1 MAQRSTTTSCP
12 LSRREHGFKR
22 LGCSTVA
29 VCTMTVSTDQNL
41 SWDTPGTLGCSASA
55 LPTSGTRSFFVGG
68 GRGCPHDLGR
78 HAHLPWDKG
87 YGGAAKGGTM
97 WGCLNGRGQT
107 TGLSCL
113 AELSRTVSKVSIKY
127 LLIKHLKINK
137 PVLPL
142 VFSITLSRFSLSR
155 A

>member
-1 MAQRSTTTSCP
+1 
-12 LSRREHGFKR
+12 
-22 LGCSTVA
+22 
-29 VCTMTVSTDQNL
+29 
-41 SWDTPGTLGCSASA
+41 
-55 LPTSGTRSFFVGG
+55 
-68 GRGCPHDLGR
+68 
-78 HAHLPWDKG
+78 
-87 YGGAAKGGTM
+87 M

-107 TGLSCL
+107 KGLSCL